1 MKCGWI
7 ENLIPQYCEDIL
19 DEYQLNLVTQ
29 HLENCEDCGL
39 ELDAVDRLLS
49 LVENVEIE
57 YPSPAEWNNF
67 WVDLRCK
74 IARTQVDQRSSLL
87 NLNWYHGVMWKFAG
101 IGCVMLLTVL
111 LCSQFF
117 GGFSLMPSYWAT
129 EDFQAVNRFF
139 DEMSVVQFLE
149 QINSEEQGIG
159 FVWESDL
166 VLNLESEEL
175 YNFSPET
182 IAESI
187 YLSDLSDLD
196 FPTYPSGGPDNAVLT
211 SMK

>member
-7 ENLIPQYCEDIL
+7 ENLIPQYCEGIL

-87 NLNWYHGVMWKFAG
+87 NLNWYQGVMWKFAG

-117 GGFSLMPSYWAT
+117 GDFSLMRLHRAT
-129 EDFQAVNRFF
+129 EDFQTVNRFF
-139 DEMSVVQFLE
+139 GEMPVGQILE
-149 QINSEEQGIG
+149 QINSEEQEIG

-187 YLSDLSDLD
+187 YLRDLSDLD
-196 FPTYPSGGPDNAVLT
+196 LPTYPSESLDNAILT